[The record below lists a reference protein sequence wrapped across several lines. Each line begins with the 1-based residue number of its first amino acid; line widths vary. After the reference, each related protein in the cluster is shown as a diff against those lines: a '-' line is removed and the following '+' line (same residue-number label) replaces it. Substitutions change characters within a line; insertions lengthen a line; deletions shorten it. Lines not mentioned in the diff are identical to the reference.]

1 MNVVNLPKTTAFPVL
16 RSGLNRSSLSS
27 VQFSGLKEDL
37 EAVAAQKQMEASR
50 VALTDSLLTIGNK
63 NYTGLQLL
71 DLAQSFEVQA
81 KNKSEFKSLAQWLFF
96 QPTTPG
102 IFDVFAMA
110 RLLNQAN
117 SNPSETVGNTTE
129 KLKNA
134 FEPLKKYGFVACPD
148 KLNGQDGLYF
158 NLWVIT
164 EKGKAAINQAQL
176 GIENLS
182 LKAETGL
189 KDMAANASL
198 ELTAKRIRW
207 FAQSFGQHGL
217 SGLNLADCLEASTRK
232 KGWFSAKTYHKPVS
246 LNGFL
251 KSFSAQ
257 KEIVKAALL
266 EMETLGL
273 LTRNT
278 SGAEPTI
285 HLSEVGMKLVS
296 QLQGKDA
303 MKVSASTFQV
313 VIQQE
318 IAERKTAIAK
328 VEQDMSA
335 WGQKIETLE
344 KELLVQHADL
354 ESLKKA
360 ATGLAVQLQAIT
372 EPLGYQKVNEKLKD
386 SVLALRFAEVKVKA
400 EASHLKR
407 LTQRYDGM
415 KTAFKRWESTQMSQ
429 MQRLMEMQK
438 ELELKV
444 GFDKVSEQ
452 LRGQTAQGDHDF
464 NALFQ
469 TLLKLD
475 QEGVLPTGSIQD
487 TRTADQAA
495 SLQQGVDKALL
506 EMEQMSLVE
515 GFLKEMSDKAASE
528 AAASVKKAQS

>member
-1 MNVVNLPKTTAFPVL
+1 MLKYPKISAGPVL
-16 RSGLNRSSLSS
+16 RSNLNHKSISR
-27 VQFSGLKEDL
+27 VQFSGIKEDL

-63 NYTGLQLL
+63 SYTGLQLL
-71 DLAQSFEVQA
+71 ELAQSFEAEA
-81 KNKSEFKSLAQWLFF
+81 KNKSDFKSIAQWLFF
-96 QPTTPG
+96 RPTTPG

-110 RLLNQAN
+110 RLLNQAS

-148 KLNGQDGLYF
+148 KLNGHDGLYF
-158 NLWVIT
+158 NLWVLT

-189 KDMAANASL
+189 KDVAANASL

-217 SGLNLADCLEASTRK
+217 SGLNLADCIEAATRK
-232 KGWFSAKTYHKPVS
+232 KGWFSSKIFYKSVS

-251 KSFSAQ
+251 KGFTAQ
-257 KEIVKAALL
+257 KEMVKAALL

-285 HLSEVGMKLVS
+285 SLTEVGLKLVS

-303 MKVSASTFQV
+303 MKVSARTFQV

-318 IAERKTAIAK
+318 IAERKTAIAQ

-335 WGQKIETLE
+335 WGQKIEVLE
-344 KELLVQHADL
+344 KDLLVQDADL
-354 ESLKKA
+354 ESLRKT
-360 ATGLAVQLQAIT
+360 ATGLAVQLQTIT
-372 EPLGYQKVNEKLKD
+372 EPLSYQKINEKLKD

-415 KTAFKRWESTQMSQ
+415 KTAFKRWESTQMTQ

-444 GFDKVSEQ
+444 GFDKVSDQ
-452 LRGQTAQGDHDF
+452 LRGQISQGDQDF

-475 QEGVLPTGSIQD
+475 QEGVLPTGGMQE

-495 SLQQGVDKALL
+495 ALQQGVDKALL
-506 EMEQMSLVE
+506 EMEQMGLVE
-515 GFLKEMSDKAASE
+515 GFLKELDDKANSE
-528 AAASVKKAQS
+528 ALASVKKSNAS